1 MFFQKGISFADRIQ
15 KMIEK
20 ITTHD
25 DYVDTMNRIEKHL
38 QKVTQLGGFATL
50 SEAEA
55 EELATLSVVAEQ
67 YENAIPVFPIR
78 PPQTL
83 PEMLRLKM
91 MQLNVKQKVMAKMLH
106 VSESKLSDVLA
117 SKRRVDIDLAKKL
130 YEILKIEA
138 EFILQAA

>member
-1 MFFQKGISFADRIQ
+1 
-15 KMIEK
+15 MIEK

-25 DYVDTMNRIEKHL
+25 DYVDAMNRIEKYL

-55 EELATLSVVAEQ
+55 EELEKLSALAEQ
-67 YENAIPVFPIR
+67 YEDAIPVFPIR
-78 PPQTL
+78 SPQTL

-106 VSESKLSDVLA
+106 ISESKLSDVLTG
-117 SKRRVDIDLAKKL
+117 KRRVDIDLAKKL

>member
-1 MFFQKGISFADRIQ
+1 
-15 KMIEK
+15 MIEK
-20 ITTHD
+20 IRTHD
-25 DYVDTMNRIEKHL
+25 DYVDVMNRVEKYL
-38 QKVTQLGGFATL
+38 QKVTQSGGFAAL

-55 EELATLSVVAEQ
+55 EELKTLSVLAEQ
-67 YENAIPVFPIR
+67 YEDAIPVFPIR

-91 MQLNVKQKVMAKMLH
+91 MQLNIKQKNMAKMLNI
-106 VSESKLSDVLA
+106 SESKLSDVLA
-117 SKRRVDIDLAKKL
+117 SKRRIDIDLAKKL

>member
-1 MFFQKGISFADRIQ
+1 MRLEIER
-15 KMIEK
+15 MIEK

-25 DYVDTMNRIEKHL
+25 DYVDVINRIEKHL

-55 EELATLSVVAEQ
+55 EELATLSVLAEQ

-106 VSESKLSDVLA
+106 ISESKLSDVLTG
-117 SKRRVDIDLAKKL
+117 KRRVDIDLAKKL